1 MVLEPENLPPAG
13 APREEEV
20 GMSDKNL
27 DTSNKYAVSS
37 NRRGIVI
44 RNPPRAEMTKDEAI
58 MLAALLVVAAGDFTG
73 ERFKAAFEAVTKAFP
88 AN

>member
-1 MVLEPENLPPAG
+1 L
-13 APREEEV
+13 
-20 GMSDKNL
+20 
-27 DTSNKYAVSS
+27 
-37 NRRGIVI
+37 VI

-73 ERFKAAFEAVTKAFP
+73 ERFKAAFEAATKAFP

>member
-1 MVLEPENLPPAG
+1 
-13 APREEEV
+13 
-20 GMSDKNL
+20 MSDKNL

-58 MLAALLVVAAGDFTG
+58 RPPVTCGRGGDFTG